1 MQIETAIHGS
11 KGQITTIISIMF
23 AKSYTYYQLTT
34 CAHDFFIFRSSV
46 KITLPAIILLIL
58 DVALNVRLLYF
69 YVKLSKIIVLLCQF
83 FFLKKKIESE
93 EKTNNG
99 CQSNLQND

>member
-23 AKSYTYYQLTT
+23 AKSSYTYYQLTT

-69 YVKLSKIIVLLCQF
+69 YVKF
-83 FFLKKKIESE
+83 FFFKKKIQSE
-93 EKTNNG
+93 EKINNG
-99 CQSNLQND
+99 YQSNLQND